1 MSKITYTV
9 NILVNM
15 RVAVKLLSYN
25 NISNK

>member
-25 NISNK
+25 KISNK